1 MPRRKK
7 PPHELTTDEA
17 LRKLFPK
24 EVRAEAKKEARK
36 SSKDEGKKNTK
47 KDSTE

>member
-7 PPHELTTDEA
+7 QPHELTTDQA

-24 EVRAEAKKEARK
+24 EVRETVRREARK
-36 SSKDEGKKNTK
+36 A
-47 KDSTE
+47 

>member
-7 PPHELTTDEA
+7 KAPELPTDEA

-24 EVRAEAKKEARK
+24 RVRDEAKKTAEESQKRVTK
-36 SSKDEGKKNTK
+36 RESK
-47 KDSTE
+47 

>member
-7 PPHELTTDEA
+7 KAPELPTDEA

-24 EVRAEAKKEARK
+24 RVRDEAKKTAEESR
-36 SSKDEGKKNTK
+36 KKNTK
-47 KDSTE
+47 DQSK